1 MSKLHTALALASL
14 LTPGLMVHA
23 ASPAAAADLSG
34 ERIGFNRH
42 IRPIL
47 SANCFACHGFDANAR
62 KADLRLDA
70 PGIALDPQRDPPAI
84 VPGRSSESELI
95 RRIFSSDPEEIM
107 PPPETHH
114 VLTPAQRH
122 LLRDWIDQ
130 GAEYEPH
137 WAFLPPKRP
146 ADPPRTP
153 WDDRAANPI
162 DRYVFARLAREGLE
176 PSPPAA
182 PALRIR
188 RLFLDLIGL
197 PPSPAQVDAFTRD
210 PSRAAWDKSVD
221 LLLAS
226 PHFGERLAIPW
237 LDLARYADTVG
248 YHGDQPVSVFPYRD
262 YVIASFN
269 QNKPFDR
276 FTRENLAGDLFPN
289 PALEQRIAS
298 GFNRLNMTTEE
309 GGSQPKEYLA
319 KYASDRVRTTST
331 VWLGAT
337 IGCAECHDHKFD
349 PYTSRDFYAL
359 AAFFADI
366 EETGVYSNRGRP
378 PEIAVPTHAG
388 RTRLTELQAEE
399 TAIRKLHEEPSQ
411 EWAGPFEEWRAET
424 SGAGGGRASAE
435 DDGDRR
441 ELWRRFTLES
451 PHFDASRRRLEAI
464 AAERESI
471 EEQSPKTLTTV
482 SVSPRSIRIL
492 PRGNWLDESGPEVAP
507 AIPSFLGT
515 LDTGERRATRMDL
528 ADWILAPDNP
538 LTARVFVN
546 RLWKQY
552 FGNGLSRVLDDLGS
566 QGEWPT
572 HPDLL
577 DWLALEFQ
585 ETGWDIKHVVGLIVR
600 SQAYQQ
606 TSQAHQSLRE
616 RDPYNRLLAR
626 QSRFRLDAE
635 LVRDQALAASGLLVP
650 EIGGRSV
657 FPYQPEGYY
666 QHLNFPKR
674 SYTADAG
681 AYQYRRGLYTHWQ
694 RTFLHPMLKA
704 FDAPSRDECAANR
717 PRSNTPLQ
725 ALALLNDPTFV
736 EASRALASRILT
748 PAGPES
754 GPRQRLDRAFRLT
767 LSRSPSP
774 QEEAL
779 MLKFLQESRSEFTQH
794 PKRASEFLD
803 IGQAA
808 TSFQGD
814 SAELAAWTSLCRC
827 LLNLHETVARY

>member
-1 MSKLHTALALASL
+1 MSKLPTALAVAALLTAGGMVARAASL
-14 LTPGLMVHA
+14 AV
-23 ASPAAAADLSG
+23 AADESG

-47 SANCFACHGFDANAR
+47 SANCFACHGFDANTR
-62 KADLRLDA
+62 KADLRLDL
-70 PGIALDPQRDPPAI
+70 PSSALDPQRDPPAI
-84 VPGRSSESELI
+84 VPGRSSESELV

-114 VLTPAQRH
+114 VLSGAQRH
-122 LLRDWIDQ
+122 LLREWIDQ
-130 GAEYEPH
+130 GAEFEPH

-146 ADPPRTP
+146 ADPPPTP
-153 WDDRAANPI
+153 WDDRAVNPI
-162 DRYVFARLAREGLE
+162 DGFVFARLAREGLE

-182 PALRIR
+182 PAIRIR

-197 PPSPAQVDAFTRD
+197 PPSPAQVDAFTRN
-210 PSRAAWDKSVD
+210 PSPAAWDEAVD
-221 LLLAS
+221 ALLAS
-226 PHFGERLAIPW
+226 PHFGERLAIAW

-262 YVIASFN
+262 YVISSFN

-289 PALEQRIAS
+289 PTLEQQIAS

-337 IGCAECHDHKFD
+337 VGCAECHDHKFD

-359 AAFFADI
+359 AAFFSDI
-366 EETGVYSNRGRP
+366 EEIGVYSNRGRP
-378 PEIAVPTHAG
+378 PEIAVPTRNG
-388 RTRLTELQAEE
+388 RARLTELQAEE
-399 TAIRKLHEEPSQ
+399 TAIRKLLAEPSP
-411 EWAGPFEEWRAET
+411 EWAERFEEWRAQT
-424 SGAGGGRASAE
+424 RGTAGQGADSRE
-435 DDGDRR
+435 VDRG
-441 ELWRRFTLES
+441 ELWRRYTGGS
-451 PHFDASRRRLEAI
+451 THFDAYRQRLEAI
-464 AAERESI
+464 AAERNSI
-471 EEQSPKTLTTV
+471 AEQSPKTLVTV
-482 SVSPRSIRIL
+482 SVNPRPMRIL

-507 AIPSFLGT
+507 AIPGFLGT
-515 LDTGERRATRMDL
+515 LDTGDQRATRMDL

-538 LTARVFVN
+538 FTARVFVN

-552 FGNGLSRVLDDLGS
+552 FGTGLSRVLDDLGS

-572 HPDLL
+572 HPNLL

-585 ETGWDIKHVVGLIVR
+585 ESGWDIKYVVRLIVR
-600 SQAYQQ
+600 SQTYQQ
-606 TSQAHQSLRE
+606 TSQSSEAVQE

-635 LVRDQALAASGLLVP
+635 LVRDQALAASGLLVS

-657 FPYQPEGYY
+657 FPYQPDGYY

-681 AYQYRRGLYTHWQ
+681 SNQYRRGLYTHWQ

-704 FDAPSRDECAANR
+704 FDAPSRDECSANR

-736 EASRALASRILT
+736 EASRALAAQILT
-748 PAGPES
+748 QTGPGS
-754 GPRQRLDRAFRLT
+754 GPRERLDRAFRLS

-779 MLKFLQESRSEFTQH
+779 LLEFLRESRAEFTLH
-794 PKRASEFLD
+794 PERAREFLS

-814 SAELAAWTSLCRC
+814 SAEWAAWTSLCRC
-827 LLNLHETVARY
+827 LLNLHEAVARY